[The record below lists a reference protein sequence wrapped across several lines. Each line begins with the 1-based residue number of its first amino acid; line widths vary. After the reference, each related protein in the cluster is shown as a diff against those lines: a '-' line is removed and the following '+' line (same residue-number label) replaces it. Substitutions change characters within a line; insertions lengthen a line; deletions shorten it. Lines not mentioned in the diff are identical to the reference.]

1 MAMTPVRSLLF
12 FLSSAVAGGALMAAF
27 YGVSAGLLTGALL
40 MVTSA
45 PVLVGGH
52 LAVRRRER
60 LGSLSRQFVVAV
72 GLTVTGS
79 LVGLWLISRLLF
91 VSAHDAFTMALLL
104 AFAAALTAYC
114 AWMLASRVRGDIELV
129 RDGLVAVGDGSR
141 RPVPDTGARD
151 ETAELAGAANR
162 MIEQLVEREAER
174 DAAQAVRH
182 ELVTAMVDQLVDR
195 DRERKSADAARRGL
209 MVGISHDTRTP
220 LTALK
225 LLASAIADDVVDS
238 EARRR
243 YAQDIVAHV
252 DRFSRLLDELFEFT
266 RLEAG
271 DVQWTM
277 ERVAVEDLVAESVQA
292 VGAQAESERVAVV
305 SDVPPGLGPAWASP
319 DKVRRVLVNLLQN
332 AVQHTPAGGAVTV
345 SASGA
350 GEHVELTVADTGPGI
365 AAADRGRVFEPF
377 FRGGPDSSR
386 SRGGAGLGLSICR
399 LIVEAHGGRIW
410 IGEARE
416 GTRICFTLAGPDGP
430 GAAAGPALARRP
442 EMIR

>member
-1 MAMTPVRSLLF
+1 MTPARSLLF
-12 FLSSAVAGGALMAAF
+12 FLVSAVAGGALMAAF

-52 LAVRRRER
+52 LAVGRRER
-60 LGSLSRQFVVAV
+60 LGSLSRQFAVAV

-114 AWMLASRVRGDIELV
+114 AWILASRVRGDIELV

-182 ELVTAMVDQLVDR
+182 ELVTAMVDQLIDR
-195 DRERKSADAARRGL
+195 DQERKSADEARRGL

-225 LLASAIADDVVDS
+225 LLASAIADDVVDLD
-238 EARRR
+238 ARRR
-243 YAQDIVAHV
+243 YAHEIVGHV
-252 DRFSRLLDELFEFT
+252 DRFSGLLDELFEFA

-271 DVQWTM
+271 DVEWTM
-277 ERVAVEDLVAESVQA
+277 ERVPVEDLVRDSAQA
-292 VGAQAESERVAVV
+292 VGAQAESARVTV
-305 SDVPPGLGPAWASP
+305 SVDAAPGVGPAWASA

-332 AVQHTPAGGAVTV
+332 AVHHSPVGGTVTV
-345 SASGA
+345 SATAAGA
-350 GEHVELTVADTGPGI
+350 GVEVTVADMGPGI
-365 AAADRGRVFEPF
+365 APADRDRVFEPF
-377 FRGGPDSSR
+377 FRGGPDASR
-386 SRGGAGLGLSICR
+386 SRSGAGLGLSICR

-410 IGEARE
+410 IREAPE
-416 GTRICFTLAGPDGP
+416 GARISFTLGSPDP
-430 GAAAGPALARRP
+430 PAAAADPALAGRLCSA
-442 EMIR
+442 

>member
-1 MAMTPVRSLLF
+1 MTPARSLVF
-12 FLSSAVAGGALMAAF
+12 FLVSAVAGGALMAVF
-27 YGVSAGLLTGALL
+27 YGVQAGLLTGALL

-52 LAVRRRER
+52 LAVGRRER

-182 ELVTAMVDQLVDR
+182 ELVTAMVDQLIGR
-195 DRERKSADAARRGL
+195 DQERRAADAARRGL

-225 LLASAIADDVVDS
+225 LLASAIADDVVDP

-243 YAQDIVAHV
+243 YAQDLVAHV
-252 DRFSRLLDELFEFT
+252 DSFSRLLDELFEFT

-271 DVQWTM
+271 DVEWAM
-277 ERVAVEDLVAESVQA
+277 ERVAVDDLVRESVQA
-292 VGAQAESERVAVV
+292 MGAQAESAGVSVEVEVAP
-305 SDVPPGLGPAWASP
+305 DAGPAWASP
-319 DKVRRVLVNLLQN
+319 DKARRVLVNLLQN
-332 AVQHTPAGGAVTV
+332 AVHHSPPGGAVTV
-345 SASGA
+345 SATAA
-350 GEHVELTVADTGPGI
+350 GELVEVTVADTGPGI
-365 AAADRGRVFEPF
+365 APADRDRVFEPF

-386 SRGGAGLGLSICR
+386 SGSGAGLGLSICR

-416 GTRICFTLAGPDGP
+416 GARISFTLAGSDPA
-430 GAAAGPALARRP
+430 GAAAEPALAGRLTTA
-442 EMIR
+442 